1 MAHEIQNK
9 ESDNDAVATRQTT
22 LSLQERTTV
31 DLAGLSDEQI
41 AEIKTQHAKNQLDL
55 QRRREEVKIDVEALD
70 AMLISMNTQTHQA
83 SLQGQSMTVEHI
95 QNSSVGRTEVIVGNT
110 EKAAKGKISRS
121 ATGEPSQLP
130 FIAIIAAV
138 TAIVIALIVS

>member
-1 MAHEIQNK
+1 
-9 ESDNDAVATRQTT
+9 
-22 LSLQERTTV
+22 
-31 DLAGLSDEQI
+31 
-41 AEIKTQHAKNQLDL
+41 
-55 QRRREEVKIDVEALD
+55 
-70 AMLISMNTQTHQA
+70 MLISMNTQTHQA
-83 SLQGQSMTVEHI
+83 SLQGQSMTVEHT